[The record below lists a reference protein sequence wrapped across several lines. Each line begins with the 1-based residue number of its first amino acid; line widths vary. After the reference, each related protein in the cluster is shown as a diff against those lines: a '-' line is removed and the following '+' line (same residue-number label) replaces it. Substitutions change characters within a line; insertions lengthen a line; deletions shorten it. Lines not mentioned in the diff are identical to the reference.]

1 MVFDTDKFI
10 SCIQNNPSIWEI
22 GSKDYMDKHIRQKS
36 WNTIG
41 EYMFEDWS
49 ELEEHAKESK
59 GKYSKLYFLF
69 IILFTVDILYNIYII
84 LSCRYKLH
92 Y

>member
-22 GSKDYMDKHIRQKS
+22 GSKDYMDKHIKQKS

-59 GKYSKLYFLF
+59 GKESKLY
-69 IILFTVDILYNIYII
+69 LYLLYCIQLLY
-84 LSCRYKLH
+84 YTM
-92 Y
+92 